1 MYDLEVGED
10 VPVQRHV
17 SYPRVD
23 HGAEHSERT
32 AAESGLVV
40 GGQHGSLT
48 PDHLVDAYLRHYVK
62 RHTGAGPFTGN
73 NQNWY

>member
-48 PDHLVDAYLRHYVK
+48 PDHLVDAYLRH
-62 RHTGAGPFTGN
+62 
-73 NQNWY
+73 